1 MKRKLLD
8 KIIDWNLETP
18 NTPLVISGAR
28 GVGKTY
34 LIYNFAKEHYGANL
48 YFNFEQNYNV
58 RSLFSSDCIQTI
70 KNINTYFE
78 TMVDYNI
85 TILILDEFSQC
96 ENVISFINNIA
107 SYNEKNDEKI
117 HIICANSD
125 VNNIE
130 INYSLN
136 AKTLT
141 LYPFDFEE
149 FLIATNNEWYVEA
162 IRDHFYTNKPLPDIV
177 HEELL
182 DIFNNYMYIGGMPSV
197 INEYTIM
204 DSYINISEKQNLLTN
219 SNLSDLRSKISDGE
233 FVKVMSVYN
242 TISSQLM
249 KENKKFQYSI
259 IRRGATRK
267 IYENTINY
275 LCSTGYISKCNKYM
289 DSPEDDN
296 FKLYMNDVGI
306 LYSMSKNIYNE
317 EFNKALI
324 ENYVL
329 QNLISNNNVVT
340 FWESKSQAKIDFV
353 AQKGDKLYA
362 IEVKNGNNTRS
373 KNYSIFKEM
382 HPENTGLIKI
392 STKNFTLS
400 KGVKY
405 IPLYAVF
412 CI

>member
-8 KIIDWNLETP
+8 KIIEWNREDSGI
-18 NTPLVISGAR
+18 PLLIKGAR

-34 LIYNFAKEHYGANL
+34 LIYNFAKENYSSNL
-48 YFNFEQNYNV
+48 YFNFEQDYNV
-58 RSLFSSDCIQTI
+58 RTLFSKDCTQTLQ
-70 KNINTYFE
+70 NINTYFE
-78 TMVDYNI
+78 TNVDYNN
-85 TILILDEFSQC
+85 TIIILDEFSQC
-96 ENVISFINNIA
+96 DNVINFIN
-107 SYNEKNDEKI
+107 SSSSHHDKL

-130 INYSLN
+130 TNYTIK
-136 AKTLT
+136 AKELT
-141 LYPFDFEE
+141 LHPFDFEE
-149 FLIATNNEWYVEA
+149 FLIATNNEWYAEA
-162 IRDHFYTNKPLPDIV
+162 IREHFTTNKPLPDIV

-197 INEYTIM
+197 INEYIIM

-233 FVKVMSVYN
+233 FVKVMSVYS

-249 KENKKFQYSI
+249 KENKKFKYSI

-275 LCSTGYISKCNKYM
+275 LCSTGYITKCNKFK
-289 DSPEDDN
+289 DVSEEDN

-317 EFNKALI
+317 EYNKALI

-329 QNLISNNNVVT
+329 QNLIANDNKVT

-353 AQKGDKLYA
+353 AEKENKLYA

-373 KNYSIFKEM
+373 KNYSIFKENV
-382 HPENTGLIKI
+382 PENTGLIKI
-392 STKNFTLS
+392 STKNFIFN

>member
-8 KIIDWNLETP
+8 KIIEWSMCET
-18 NTPLVISGAR
+18 NIPLLIKGAR

-34 LIYNFAKEHYGANL
+34 LIYNFAKEHYCSNL
-48 YFNFEQNYNV
+48 YFNFEQDYNV
-58 RSLFSSDCIQTI
+58 RNLFSSDCCQTL
-70 KNINTYFE
+70 KNINSYFE
-78 TMVDYNI
+78 SNVDYNN
-85 TILILDEFSQC
+85 TIIILDEFSQC
-96 ENVISFINNIA
+96 NNVIDFINNI
-107 SYNEKNDEKI
+107 SVYSEKI
-117 HIICANSD
+117 RIICATSD

-130 INYSLN
+130 VDYTLN
-136 AKTLT
+136 AVKELT

-149 FLIATNNEWYVEA
+149 FLIATNNEWYAEA
-162 IRDHFYTNKPLPDIV
+162 IREHFQTNKPLPDIV

-182 DIFNNYMYIGGMPSV
+182 DIFNNYMYIGGLPSV
-197 INEYTIM
+197 INEYVLM
-204 DSYINISEKQNLLTN
+204 GSYINVSEKQNLLTS

-233 FVKVMSVYN
+233 FIKVMSVYN
-242 TISSQLM
+242 TIASQLM
-249 KENKKFQYSI
+249 KENKKFQYSM
-259 IRRGATRK
+259 IRKGATRK

-275 LCSTGYISKCNKYM
+275 LCSTGYITKCNKIQ
-289 DSPEDDN
+289 DSQDDDS

-306 LYSMSKNIYNE
+306 LYSMSKSIYNE

-329 QNLISNNNVVT
+329 QNLVSNNNNVT
-340 FWESKSQAKIDFV
+340 FWESKSQAKIDFI
-353 AQKGDKLYA
+353 AEKGENLYA

-373 KNYSIFKEM
+373 KNYSIFKEFI
-382 HPENTGLIKI
+382 PQNTGLIKI
-392 STKNFTLS
+392 STKNFAYS